1 MTWTLSKTL
10 RHLLHSRAHL
20 PGFLPLAPSS
30 SSLSPHPTAGMICY
44 ELISILRKICV
55 VLYHRHQLVC
65 FTSSLPPS
73 ILHCSLF
80 PPSLATRTLGLASR
94 KVVISR
100 NNLTP
105 RAHVTADCLACL
117 LQLSVLMCVA
127 RLQQRKSLHISCLEL
142 QYSVLDL
149 LCLLLARCKLQKQL
163 HILLCGGRVVGICPS
178 FLPPNLFHSA
188 ILRSLERLMIM
199 NQPRSRCGGGPGIV
213 WIAAK
218 DAAA

>member
-127 RLQQRKSLHISCLEL
+127 RLQQRKSATVNFKRQTGVGQMCHTSPPPLPPAAAAAWHFQHRGCRGHRNRAWRQEVHDKTDRST
-142 QYSVLDL
+142 SSGDM
-149 LCLLLARCKLQKQL
+149 AFSSDRMKHMKQTFAY
-163 HILLCGGRVVGICPS
+163 
-178 FLPPNLFHSA
+178 FLP
-188 ILRSLERLMIM
+188 
-199 NQPRSRCGGGPGIV
+199 
-213 WIAAK
+213 
-218 DAAA
+218 